1 MCPRR
6 RTPARGRQAVP
17 PAAAPPQ
24 AWSSTTDQASA
35 PPGWKSDP
43 VAVGPAPGVEFA
55 GYGARLI
62 AYIIDG
68 LILGVVI
75 SVLSIVLLAI
85 LAMSVSNDNE
95 VSTIGVITTVVW
107 TGVIIIVSFLY
118 FPYFWQKNGR
128 TPGMSVFGIRV
139 VRDADG
145 GPVGWGSAIL
155 RYIGFFI
162 DSIVFGIPIGFLW
175 VFFDKRRRAWHDLIG
190 STVVIKG

>member
-1 MCPRR
+1 M
-6 RTPARGRQAVP
+6 
-17 PAAAPPQ
+17 
-24 AWSSTTDQASA
+24 
-35 PPGWKSDP
+35 
-43 VAVGPAPGVEFA
+43 
-55 GYGARLI
+55 
-62 AYIIDG
+62 II
-68 LILGVVI
+68 L
-75 SVLSIVLLAI
+75 
-85 LAMSVSNDNE
+85 
-95 VSTIGVITTVVW
+95 
-107 TGVIIIVSFLY
+107 VSFLY
-118 FPYFWQKNGR
+118 FPYFWQKSGR